1 MSVTSLILS
10 HVAVYIALLITASV
24 TVWAVMFPPRTLPE
38 LDDSIDQIINDWGTP
53 TYTSMAVRNF
63 SCDFYNET
71 SVYTYTWLGTQGGCL
86 VDGKQVVEYE
96 DYVRAKLPIEKC

>member
-1 MSVTSLILS
+1 
-10 HVAVYIALLITASV
+10 
-24 TVWAVMFPPRTLPE
+24 
-38 LDDSIDQIINDWGTP
+38 
-53 TYTSMAVRNF
+53 MAVRNF